1 MPKLIR
7 ITTASIS
14 LNVLL
19 PGQMR
24 FMREHGMEVLMVSS
38 DGPELQEVIDREGCR
53 HVVVPMTRRISPW
66 QDLLCLFQLIR
77 LFRAEMPDIVHS
89 HTPKAGLLSMLA
101 GLVSGVNIRIH
112 TVAGLRY
119 VSEIG
124 FRRQLLISM
133 ERMTSWAATHVW
145 VNGKSL
151 EQKILTDKITQASKI
166 TMVGAG
172 SSNGIDL
179 TRFNSDALVPEVLEK
194 VKKSIGYDFN
204 NRYIICVG
212 RIVGDKGINELVD
225 AFLQLNRKYPSL
237 KLILVGAY
245 ESELDPISP
254 FTKKMIGE
262 NPNILVTGWTSDVA
276 YYLSLAALLV
286 HPSHREGFP
295 NVLLQAGALGCPV
308 VCSEI
313 DGNRDIVENRISGL
327 TFSVKDRKLLTDT
340 LEIALSEYS
349 QMQRYAAVLQGK
361 VVENF
366 SQPVFWNLVLEKYR
380 SIVASQ

>member
-1 MPKLIR
+1 M
-7 ITTASIS
+7 IS
-14 LNVLL
+14 S
-19 PGQMR
+19 
-24 FMREHGMEVLMVSS
+24 E
-38 DGPELQEVIDREGCR
+38 GPELQDVVDREGCR

-77 LFRAEMPDIVHS
+77 LFKQEKPDIIHS

-101 GLVSGVNIRIH
+101 GLISGVKVRIH

-119 VSEIG
+119 VSEVG
-124 FRRQLLISM
+124 FRRRLLIGM
-133 ERMTSWAATHVW
+133 ERITSWAATHVW

-151 EQKILTDKITQASKI
+151 EQKLRTDHITQASKI
-166 TMVGAG
+166 SMVGVG

-179 TRFNSDALVPEVLEK
+179 TRFNSDSLVPEVLEK
-194 VKKSIGYDFN
+194 AKKSIRYDSK

-212 RIVGDKGINELVD
+212 RLVGDKGINELVD
-225 AFLQLNRKYPSL
+225 VFSQLNRKYPLL

-254 FTKKMIGE
+254 LTKKMIGE
-262 NPNILVTGWTSDVA
+262 DPNILVTGWTSDVA

-327 TFSVKDRKLLTDT
+327 TFSVKDRQSLADT

-349 QMQRYAAVLQGK
+349 QMQRYAAVLQKK

-366 SQPVFWNLVLEKYR
+366 SQPVFWKLVLEKYQ
-380 SIVASQ
+380 SIMASQ